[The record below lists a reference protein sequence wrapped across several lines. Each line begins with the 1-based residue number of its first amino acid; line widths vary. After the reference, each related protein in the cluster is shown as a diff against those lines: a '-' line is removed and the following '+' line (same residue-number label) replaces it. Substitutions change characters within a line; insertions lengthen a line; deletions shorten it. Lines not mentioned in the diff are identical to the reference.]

1 MATPISPSRADSV
14 ESSRPHPT
22 RPLYPSVCHAP
33 NCGEQKQFKN
43 GNELVTRKWTR
54 SLCG

>member
-1 MATPISPSRADSV
+1 MATPITPSRADSV